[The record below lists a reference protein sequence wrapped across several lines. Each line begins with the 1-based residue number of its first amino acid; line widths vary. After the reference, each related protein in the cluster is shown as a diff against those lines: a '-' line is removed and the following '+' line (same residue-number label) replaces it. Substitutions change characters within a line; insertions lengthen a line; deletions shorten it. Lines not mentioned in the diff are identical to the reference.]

1 MIRQFTRSEIRAD
14 LSAKISR
21 KEPIIMG
28 GAGIGLIAT
37 IETMDGIDAIM
48 AYNTGPF
55 RMDGHPSCVGYLAY
69 GDSNQISMDLARQIL
84 PVVKNTPVI
93 GGIGAGDPYRD
104 IDRLIDQMMELGY
117 SGITNVPTAGAY
129 DGFFRH
135 RIDTAGVGYP
145 AEVELIRKC
154 SKKDI
159 YTVAY
164 CYHED
169 EVKAMID
176 AGVDCISAHV
186 GATSGGTCG
195 FQDATSLEET
205 IEVSQR
211 LCELAHRENPDVVFL
226 CHGGHLEDPESVA
239 ECFRRTD
246 VQGFVGASSIE
257 RIPVEKAIMTA
268 VKEYKSL
275 KLK

>member
-1 MIRQFTRSEIRAD
+1 MIRQFTRSESRAD

-28 GAGIGLIAT
+28 GAGIGLIAK
-37 IETMDGIDAIM
+37 IEDMAGIDAIM

>member
-28 GAGIGLIAT
+28 GAGIGLIAK
-37 IETMDGIDAIM
+37 IEDMAGIDAIM
-48 AYNTGPF
+48 AYNTG
-55 RMDGHPSCVGYLAY
+55 PSCVGYLAY

>member
-28 GAGIGLIAT
+28 GAGIGLIAK
-37 IETMDGIDAIM
+37 IEDMAGIDAIM

-145 AEVELIRKC
+145 A
-154 SKKDI
+154 
-159 YTVAY
+159 
-164 CYHED
+164 
-169 EVKAMID
+169 
-176 AGVDCISAHV
+176 
-186 GATSGGTCG
+186 
-195 FQDATSLEET
+195 
-205 IEVSQR
+205 
-211 LCELAHRENPDVVFL
+211 
-226 CHGGHLEDPESVA
+226 
-239 ECFRRTD
+239 
-246 VQGFVGASSIE
+246 
-257 RIPVEKAIMTA
+257 
-268 VKEYKSL
+268 
-275 KLK
+275 

>member
-1 MIRQFTRSEIRAD
+1 MIRKFTRQEIITD
-14 LSAKISR
+14 LHEKVKR

-28 GAGIGLIAT
+28 GAGIGLIAK
-37 IETMDGIDAIM
+37 IEDMAGIDAIM

-69 GDSNQISMDLARQIL
+69 GDSNQITLNLARQIL

-104 IDRLIDQMMELGY
+104 IDRLIDEMMSIGY

-145 AEVELIRKC
+145 AEVDLIAKC
-154 SKKDI
+154 SRKDI
-159 YTVAY
+159 FTVAY
-164 CYHED
+164 AYHED
-169 EVKAMID
+169 EVKAMIQ

-195 FQDATSLEET
+195 FKDAVSLEDT
-205 IEVSQR
+205 IETTQR
-211 LCELAHRENPDVVFL
+211 LCETAVRENPDIIFL
-226 CHGGHLEDPESVA
+226 CHGGHLEDNESVQ

-246 VQGFVGASSIE
+246 VHGFVGASSIE
-257 RIPVEKAIMTA
+257 RIPVEKAILQA

-275 KLK
+275 KLR

>member
-1 MIRQFTRSEIRAD
+1 MIRKFSRSEIKAD
-14 LSAKISR
+14 LSAKIAR

-28 GAGIGLIAT
+28 GAGIGLIAK
-37 IETMDGIDAIM
+37 IEDMAGIDAIM

-104 IDRLIDQMMELGY
+104 TDRLIDQMMELGC

-159 YTVAY
+159 FTVAY
-164 CYHED
+164 CYREG
-169 EVKAMID
+169 EVKMMID

-195 FQDATSLEET
+195 FQDATSLEKT
-205 IEVSQR
+205 IEVSQA

-268 VKEYKSL
+268 VMEYKSL